1 MTIAIDVSEILVDRG
16 RAAYK
21 VMHEAGK
28 HGDKHGQMEGLL
40 VMLIATAFTARQF
53 AISPR
58 KLQASLA
65 DVYQMIIKA
74 QKFCGEQA
82 GIAEVVTEMGLN

>member
-1 MTIAIDVSEILVDRG
+1 MGIEIDAPEILVDRG

-21 VMHEAGK
+21 VMHEAGI
-28 HGDKHGQMEGLL
+28 HGDKHGQIEGLL
-40 VMLIATAFTARQF
+40 VMLITTAFTARQY

-65 DVYQMIIKA
+65 DVYKMIIKA
-74 QKFCGEQA
+74 QKHCGDQA
-82 GIAEVVTEMGLN
+82 GVAEVVTEMGLN